1 MHQLNQYVASN
12 IIVFHVTFKIWGVS
26 YTSTEIL
33 KEIPDFQYSMIFT

>member
-12 IIVFHVTFKIWGVS
+12 IIIFHITSQIWGVS

-33 KEIPDFQYSMIFT
+33 KEIPDFQDSMTFI